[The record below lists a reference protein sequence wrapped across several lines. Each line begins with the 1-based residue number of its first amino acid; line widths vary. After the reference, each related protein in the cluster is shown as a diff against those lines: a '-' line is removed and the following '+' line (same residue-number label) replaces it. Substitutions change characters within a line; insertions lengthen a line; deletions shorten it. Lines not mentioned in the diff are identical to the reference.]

1 MVRIEFAR
9 GTMVNFTVLGEVT
22 AAWDDE
28 VADLRPQQQ
37 LLLAR
42 LICAGGARVGR
53 DDLMSTLSLGFQRN
67 LPDGGLKRVVA
78 ELRKNLRS
86 VMPDEDPIP
95 SEDRGYR
102 LVLAQQQA
110 DVFRFRA
117 KSEAARR
124 STGMEGVKLMRAAL
138 AEWAPD
144 ATGLFGGCALKG
156 LGSSWATRT
165 SAVLGGEYRHA
176 VVYCL
181 RQELD
186 AGKHQQVLV
195 ECERRGLADQ
205 EQKNRAGSQSQAP
218 LLDEEF
224 LELWIRAAYLCG
236 QAARAV
242 EVGQWATAAAA
253 RFDKAAEFKIRRLV
267 DRLRDEEC
275 SSSSTTAGPSGTGRK
290 DRKTMGDPAG
300 TSNHWDNRGA
310 RIGIQIGQ
318 SYGSIHYHP
327 SSESAGG
334 DSWDDAE
341 LDNDNLDDVEEQ
353 P

>member
-22 AAWDDE
+22 ATWDDE
-28 VADLRPQQQ
+28 VADLPPQQK

-42 LICAGGARVGR
+42 LVCAGGARVGR
-53 DDLMSTLSLGFQRN
+53 NDLMNTLSLSFQRN

-86 VMPDEDPIP
+86 VMPDEEPIP

-117 KSEAARR
+117 RSEEAQRN
-124 STGMEGVKLMRAAL
+124 TGLESVKLMRAAL
-138 AEWAPD
+138 TEWAPD

-156 LGSSWATRT
+156 LDSNWAARTRT
-165 SAVLGGEYRHA
+165 VLGGEHRHA

-181 RQELD
+181 RQELG

-205 EQKNRAGSQSQAP
+205 EQENRAGSQSQVA

-224 LELWIRAAYLCG
+224 LELWMRAAYRCG

-242 EVGQWATAAAA
+242 EVGQWATAAAT
-253 RFDKAAEFKIRRLV
+253 RFDKAADFKIRRLV
-267 DRLRDEEC
+267 ERVRDEEC
-275 SSSSTTAGPSGTGRK
+275 GADATAQPSSSARK
-290 DRKTMGDPAG
+290 GRKTMSDPERA
-300 TSNHWDNRGA
+300 SNYLDNRGA

-318 SYGSIHYHP
+318 SYGSVHYHA
-327 SSESAGG
+327 SSEDANA
-334 DSWDDAE
+334 DSWDDNDE
-341 LDNDNLDDVEEQ
+341 LDSDDLDDEEEQ
-353 P
+353 S